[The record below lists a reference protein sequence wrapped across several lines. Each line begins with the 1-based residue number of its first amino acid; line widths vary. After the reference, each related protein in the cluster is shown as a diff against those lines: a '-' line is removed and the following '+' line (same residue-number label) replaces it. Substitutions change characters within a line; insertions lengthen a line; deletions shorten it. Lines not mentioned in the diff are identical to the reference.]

1 MNALFLTIEKSLC
14 SVDSGSPAE
23 EAGLQVGDQVMDVN
37 GHSFISIQHQEAV
50 HILRSYQNL
59 ILTIKVHDC
68 VPFSILRVINLNHP
82 LSNS

>member
-1 MNALFLTIEKSLC
+1 MVWYCSSLLVSSC

-59 ILTIKVHDC
+59 ILTIKVYMA
-68 VPFSILRVINLNHP
+68 VINNQGCKSQLPITH
-82 LSNS
+82 LFF

>member
-1 MNALFLTIEKSLC
+1 MNDLALHALLVSSC

-23 EAGLQVGDQVMDVN
+23 EAGLLVGDQVMDVN

-59 ILTIKVHDC
+59 ILTIKVKGYDKDHKSQ
-68 VPFSILRVINLNHP
+68 FIHISFF
-82 LSNS
+82 